1 MVLRI
6 SLLRKHLLGMCRGAR
21 SIDVSPRETSYED
34 HLAAIGTEGK

>member
-6 SLLRKHLLGMCRGAR
+6 SLLRKHLLGMCR